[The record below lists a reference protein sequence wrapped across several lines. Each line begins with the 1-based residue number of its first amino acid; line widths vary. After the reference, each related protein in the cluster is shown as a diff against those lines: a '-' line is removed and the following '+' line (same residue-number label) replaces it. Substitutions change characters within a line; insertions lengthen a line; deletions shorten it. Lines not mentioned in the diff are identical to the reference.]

1 VSAQAARGS
10 GVSGAAGVSLV
21 ELMLVLSMTATLVA
35 IAVPQC
41 MDSLDEFRTRA
52 AAHYLAMRLADARM
66 DAIKRSTRVG
76 LRFEPVGADYRFTKV
91 EDGDGDGL
99 STVDVE
105 RGTDPVVAAADMLA
119 WHFTGVRFGILA
131 GLPDADGLTG
141 GTTDGIRLGSSGL
154 LTMNP
159 NGSSSSGTLYL
170 HGRGRAQY
178 AVRVLGAT
186 GRVRILHYVGA
197 RRTWGES

>member
-1 VSAQAARGS
+1 MSARAARGRR
-10 GVSGAAGVSLV
+10 VSGAAGVSLV
-21 ELMLVLSMTATLVA
+21 ELMLVLSMIATLIA

-52 AAHYLAMRLADARM
+52 AAHYLAMRLADARV
-66 DAIKRSTRVG
+66 DAIKRSTFVG

-91 EDGDGDGL
+91 ADGDGDGL
-99 STVDVE
+99 STIDVE
-105 RGTDPVVAAADMLA
+105 RGKDPVVAAPDMLA
-119 WHFTGVRFGILA
+119 WHFTGVTFGILP
-131 GLPDADGLTG
+131 GLPDADGVPG
-141 GTTDGIRLGSSGL
+141 DTTDGIRLGSSEL

-170 HGRGRAQY
+170 HGRGRTQY

-186 GRVRILHYVGA
+186 GRVRIVHYVEA

>member
-1 VSAQAARGS
+1 
-10 GVSGAAGVSLV
+10 VSLV
-21 ELMLVLSMTATLVA
+21 ELMLVLSMTATLIA

-52 AAHYLAMRLADARM
+52 AAHYLAMRLADARV
-66 DAIKRSTRVG
+66 DAIKRSTFVG

-91 EDGDGDGL
+91 ADGDGDGL
-99 STVDVE
+99 STIDVE
-105 RGTDPVVAAADMLA
+105 RGKDPVVAAPDMLA
-119 WHFTGVRFGILA
+119 WHFTGVTFGILP
-131 GLPDADGLTG
+131 GLPDADGVPG
-141 GTTDGIRLGSSGL
+141 DTTDGIRLGSSEL

-170 HGRGRAQY
+170 HGRGRTQY

-186 GRVRILHYVGA
+186 GRVRIVHYVEA